1 MTHDPTR
8 DCEHGRLKGKC
19 EVCDLKAE
27 AEADKV
33 IIEYHEAT
41 IQRLQ
46 DEVVEQCRINGMSA
60 EREEAL
66 RAEVDRLNKALTW
79 EQNRSERIG
88 THGPGCHTWG
98 PAHFEC
104 LLREFQ
110 KREWVGLTDE
120 DKQIAFDDTQEGGG
134 FWDFA
139 DAIEA
144 ILKRKNK

>member
-1 MTHDPTR
+1 MSNDPTR

-19 EVCDLKAE
+19 EVCDLQAE

-41 IQRLQ
+41 IKRLQ
-46 DEVVEQCRINGMSA
+46 DEI
-60 EREEAL
+60 
-66 RAEVDRLNKALTW
+66 DRLNKALHW

-98 PAHFEC
+98 PSHYEC

>member
-1 MTHDPTR
+1 MSNDPTR

-66 RAEVDRLNKALTW
+66 RAEVERLNKAIAA
-79 EQNRSERIG
+79 EREACAKIADRFSI
-88 THGPGCHTWG
+88 PMCDSS
-98 PAHFEC
+98 ADDIA
-104 LLREFQ
+104 LLIRA
-110 KREWVGLTDE
+110 RGNT
-120 DKQIAFDDTQEGGG
+120 
-134 FWDFA
+134 
-139 DAIEA
+139 
-144 ILKRKNK
+144 